1 MKEISIPADSFVK
14 GDRLEITSERFSV
27 CNDVDCKSLM
37 KITIGEN
44 CFTSM
49 TYMRI
54 RGHHT
59 KLN

>member
-27 CNDVDCKSLM
+27 FNDIDCKSLM